1 MKVKYI
7 GKDLV
12 TLKKNKVYDVLD
24 IKHGTY
30 KILTEVNETYY
41 IPKKCFETVEE

>member
-7 GKDLV
+7 GPDMV
-12 TLKKNKVYDVLD
+12 TLKKDKIYEVLD

-30 KILTEVNETYY
+30 QILTEVDETYY
-41 IPKKCFETVEE
+41 VPKRYFEVVEE

>member
-7 GKDLV
+7 GPDLV
-12 TLKKNKVYDVLD
+12 TLKKNKIYEVLD

-30 KILTEVNETYY
+30 KVMTEVDETYY
-41 IPKKCFETVEE
+41 IPKGCFEIVEK